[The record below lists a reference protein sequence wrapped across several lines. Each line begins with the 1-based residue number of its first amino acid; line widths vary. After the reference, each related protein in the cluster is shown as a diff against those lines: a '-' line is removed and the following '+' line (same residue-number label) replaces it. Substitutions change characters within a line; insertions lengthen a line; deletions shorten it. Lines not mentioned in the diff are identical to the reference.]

1 MAHVI
6 TLKSGRNETVFDL
19 RDLLCL
25 VDEHMGYEARRLL
38 EEFTETDESEEYI
51 ACLEKDADERREH
64 YRDVMRQLREQ
75 SETIASLIREKE
87 VDRKKLSAAAG
98 VIGVLTWRELNV

>member
-6 TLKSGRNETVFDL
+6 TLKNGRNETVFDL

-25 VDEHMGYEARRLL
+25 VDEHMGFDARRLL
-38 EEFTETDESEEYI
+38 EEFTEPDESGEYI
-51 ACLEKDADERREH
+51 AYLEKDADERREH

-75 SETIASLIREKE
+75 SEAIASLIREKE
-87 VDRKKLSAAAG
+87 IDRKKLSAAAG
-98 VIGVLTWRELNV
+98 VIGSLTWRELNV